1 VLHGE
6 QWFEYAGQACPRD
19 RLTLHSRVVD
29 VVTKRA
35 GMELL
40 TKHTSVTDPSGAL
53 VARLGSVL
61 VIRGES

>member
-1 VLHGE
+1 
-6 QWFEYAGQACPRD
+6 
-19 RLTLHSRVVD
+19 
-29 VVTKRA
+29 
-35 GMELL
+35 MELL